1 MILVGGHY
9 MIKDTVYDGKKF
21 YSYTFAQNPA
31 FDTYL
36 NASIEYYKLY
46 TKLLGPYPYSSFSIV
61 ENFFATGFG
70 MPGYTLLSN
79 KLMAMPW
86 VVLAPGSLAHEFCHN
101 WWGNSVYVDYELG
114 NWCEALTSF
123 SANYYYNVLTK
134 NEAGALDWRKK
145 ALLSIA
151 SLPSKSNY
159 PVSKF
164 KGQANNDDAVIG
176 YQKGGFIF
184 YEIMKLMGEDRFF
197 TAIRNF
203 AVKYKGK
210 RAVWNNLFAS
220 FDEIAKKDSLKFNVR
235 KLVWPWMYD
244 TSIPSIK
251 LANVKKEKDSVYF
264 EINPSTAFY
273 MSVPVKI
280 TTETGSTVK
289 FFTISKT
296 TNKYTIKPDGEIKSL
311 QLDPDYQCLRKLNK
325 WEIPYTFSLT
335 LNDNPL
341 LILPSKSSPDYTI
354 SVKFAELALESDY
367 KMDYKSIDELKDED
381 WENQSIIVLGN
392 PKENSF
398 FNSLKGKYPDNID
411 DNNMMLMNT
420 GHPKSKDKF
429 MTVIYMSKIDSID
442 PFRRL
447 FHYLSYSMLIVN
459 RNKAGRPVMTKELF
473 PENADKSNML
483 FDFK

>member
-1 MILVGGHY
+1 
-9 MIKDTVYDGKKF
+9 
-21 YSYTFAQNPA
+21 
-31 FDTYL
+31 
-36 NASIEYYKLY
+36 
-46 TKLLGPYPYSSFSIV
+46 
-61 ENFFATGFG
+61 
-70 MPGYTLLSN
+70 
-79 KLMAMPW
+79 
-86 VVLAPGSLAHEFCHN
+86 
-101 WWGNSVYVDYELG
+101 
-114 NWCEALTSF
+114 
-123 SANYYYNVLTK
+123 
-134 NEAGALDWRKK
+134 
-145 ALLSIA
+145 
-151 SLPSKSNY
+151 
-159 PVSKF
+159 
-164 KGQANNDDAVIG
+164 
-176 YQKGGFIF
+176 
-184 YEIMKLMGEDRFF
+184 
-197 TAIRNF
+197 
-203 AVKYKGK
+203 
-210 RAVWNNLFAS
+210 
-220 FDEIAKKDSLKFNVR
+220 
-235 KLVWPWMYD
+235 MYD